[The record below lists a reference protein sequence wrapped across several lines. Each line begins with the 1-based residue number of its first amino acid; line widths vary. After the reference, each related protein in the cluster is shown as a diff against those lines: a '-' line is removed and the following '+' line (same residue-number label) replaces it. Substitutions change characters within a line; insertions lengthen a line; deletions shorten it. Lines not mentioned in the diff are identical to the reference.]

1 MPGLYGDKRGTW
13 NFRGDT
19 ATAYERLC
27 CTTIAQDKTT
37 DENGVWTAYFCEKEL
52 FQLSET
58 F

>member
-1 MPGLYGDKRGTW
+1 MRIDKVNEIRGTR
-13 NFRGDT
+13 NFCGDT
-19 ATAYERLC
+19 ATAYER
-27 CTTIAQDKTT
+27 TTIAQDKTT

>member
-19 ATAYERLC
+19 ATAYER
-27 CTTIAQDKTT
+27 TTIAQDKTT